1 VLHVQSVATQ
11 TDGRHEHSACQAD
24 GTSVAACP
32 GLGLATTAAG
42 GADVVAIAGALVLW
56 QSARVGDGSGVTDLG
71 CKHWQYWRRGGGS
84 TVLAALPPAAS
95 GSSSVENLTLYTHD

>member
-1 VLHVQSVATQ
+1 MLHVQSVASQ
-11 TDGRHEHSACQAD
+11 TDGRQEHSACQAD

-32 GLGLATTAAG
+32 GLGLATTTAG
-42 GADVVAIAGALVLW
+42 GPDAVAIAGVLVLR

-84 TVLAALPPAAS
+84 TGSATTAAS
-95 GSSSVENLTLYTHD
+95 GSSSVENLTLYTHAYD